1 LLLLDHSQLPT
12 QVLAVIVL
20 LARGGELCGQGIPN
34 VSKAPTTGDTWSF
47 NLVTDGYIVA
57 GSQSYINP
65 SFAADRKW
73 LHLEIRYNNEDLRK
87 GSFWVGYNFST
98 GATVVLDITPM
109 IGGVVGRTTGIAPGC
124 EAMLTYKRIALSTSN
139 EYVFNTAHSWGSFYY
154 DSQS

>member
-1 LLLLDHSQLPT
+1 M
-12 QVLAVIVL
+12 IVL

-65 SFAADRKW
+65 TFAADRKW
-73 LHLEIRYNNEDLRK
+73 LHLETRYNNEDLRT
-87 GSFWVGYNFST
+87 GSFWVGYNFSA
-98 GATVVLDITPM
+98 GARVVLDITPM